1 MLMIR
6 EITAAAVRQPEFSL
20 DALAQVVTPEIVSAV
35 IAAEGV
41 REQRRRKLPAAAT
54 LFFCIAMNLYTTTC
68 LGQVFS
74 HLVSGLRWLW
84 PHPRAWHVSPG
95 ALCHAR
101 ARLGARPQVA
111 LFKQVCRPLAQRG
124 TPGAFLGQWR
134 LMALDG
140 TKWNVPD
147 TPANERAFGRPT
159 ASRGTSAWPQAQVV
173 ALSECGTHAICDAG
187 VWRHDASEDAAARRL
202 LRSVTAEMLL
212 TWDRGLHSF
221 DLVVATRAR
230 RAHLLGR
237 LPANVAPE
245 VLQTLRDGTQLVRL
259 RPAEPGRRRA
269 GEQVLV
275 RLITYTLDDPAR
287 PGHGEVHRLITSL
300 LNPRVAPAAA
310 LVEAYHARW
319 EEELAFD
326 EVETHQRP
334 PRPLRSQTPVG
345 VIQEIYGLLL
355 AHYVVRAVMAQAA
368 ATGPRPL
375 PPTRLSFLTTLRL
388 IRTTLP
394 ELHRTAPADHHRL
407 YRQLL
412 ADIAACPLPP
422 RRNRS
427 NPRVVKQKM
436 SPFRVKS
443 PGHRRWPQPTKAF
456 RDAIVLTTDRC
467 VNL

>member
-6 EITAAAVRQPEFSL
+6 EVAAVDGVPPEFSL
-20 DALAQVVTPEIVSAV
+20 ETLAAVVTPAAV
-35 IAAEGV
+35 VAAVDACGV
-41 REQRRRKLPAAAT
+41 REQRVRKLPAAT
-54 LFFCIAMNLYTTTC
+54 TVFFCIAMNLYTSTC
-68 LGQVFS
+68 LGQVFA
-74 HLVSGLRWLW
+74 HLVSGVRWLW
-84 PHPRAWHVSPG
+84 PRPDAWQVSAG

-101 ARLGARPQVA
+101 ARLGARPLVA
-111 LFKQVCRPLAQRG
+111 LFKRVCRPLATRATSDRPA
-124 TPGAFLGQWR
+124 TPGAFFGKWR

-147 TPANERAFGRPT
+147 TPANARAFGRP
-159 ASRGTSAWPQAQVV
+159 ASSRGTSAWPQIQVV
-173 ALSECGTHAICDAG
+173 ALGECGTHALCDAG
-187 VWRHDASEDAAARRL
+187 VWRCDASEHAAARRL
-202 LRSVTAEMLL
+202 LRSVGPDTLL

-237 LPANVAPE
+237 LSASVQPE
-245 VLQTLRDGTQLVRL
+245 VVHTLRDGTQLVRL
-259 RPAEPGRRRA
+259 RPSDSRRRRA

-326 EVETHQRP
+326 ELETHQRP

-345 VIQEIYGLLL
+345 VIQEVYGLLL
-355 AHYVVRAVMAQAA
+355 AHYVIRAVMVAA
-368 ATGPRPL
+368 AAAAPTPL
-375 PPTRLSFLTTLRL
+375 APTSVSFLTAVRL
-388 IRTTLP
+388 IRLALP
-394 ELHRTAPADHHRL
+394 ECHRTTPADQPRL

-412 ADIAACPLPP
+412 ADIAARPLPP

-436 SPFRVKS
+436 SNFRVKT

-456 RDAIVLTTDRC
+456 RDAIVLAK
-467 VNL
+467 